1 MKSIYPLKTKIPR
14 LLIFATILFC
24 VLFFAN
30 SQTTAFDES
39 FTLDWTLVGTFIKSY
54 IFIVLL
60 YACFML
66 YDSFTPIPLE
76 QKEELRTSF
85 QSVLHILQKCFL
97 VAITFQVVFNLYDI
111 WYEFGL
117 YPIELEFWESVWTL
131 IRFCI
136 GLIGTWM
143 LELWFWIGKQL
154 RISFL
159 LNNPCIGSICLEEYP
174 WASVLLTLML
184 GYVGKQLW
192 KITLI
197 RGTIRFF
204 GYIIYSIIRTV
215 GKFILKK
222 LSQKASQHISSAL
235 LISIAKQVFST
246 VKNIYHVPIKE
257 VETEVQ
263 TQQII
268 E

>member
-1 MKSIYPLKTKIPR
+1 MKTITSLKTKVPR

-24 VLFFAN
+24 VLFLVN
-30 SQTTAFDES
+30 SQTTALDEN
-39 FTLDWTLVGTFIKSY
+39 FTLGWTLVGTFIKSY

-66 YDSFTPIPLE
+66 YDSFTPIPLA
-76 QKEELRTSF
+76 QKEELRISF
-85 QSVLHILQKCFL
+85 QNVLHVLQKSFL
-97 VAITFQVVFNLYDI
+97 VAITFQIVFNLYDV
-111 WYEFGL
+111 WNEFGL

-143 LELWFWIGKQL
+143 LELWFWIGEQL

-174 WASVLLTLML
+174 WVSVFLTFML

-197 RGTIRFF
+197 RGTIRFA
-204 GYIIYSIIRTV
+204 GHIIYSIIKTV
-215 GKFILKK
+215 GKFILKR

-235 LISIAKQVFST
+235 LLSITKQVFST
-246 VKNIYHVPIKE
+246 VKSIYQVPIKE
-257 VETEVQ
+257 VETEGQSPQ
-263 TQQII
+263 TIK
-268 E
+268 

>member
-1 MKSIYPLKTKIPR
+1 MKTIFSLKVKIPR
-14 LLIFATILFC
+14 LLIFTG
-24 VLFFAN
+24 LFFCLLFVVN
-30 SQTTAFDES
+30 IQTTAFDKD
-39 FTLDWTLVGTFIKSY
+39 FTLGWTLVGTFIKSY
-54 IFIVLL
+54 IFIVML

-76 QKEELRTSF
+76 QKEALKGRFQKVLR
-85 QSVLHILQKCFL
+85 VLQQCFL
-97 VAITFQVVFNLYDI
+97 VAITFQVLFNLYDI
-111 WYEFGL
+111 WNELGL
-117 YPIELEFWESVWTL
+117 YPIELGFWESIWTL

-174 WASVLLTLML
+174 WVSVLLTLML

-192 KITLI
+192 KISLV
-197 RGTIRFF
+197 RGTIQFF
-204 GYIIYSIIRTV
+204 GQIIYSIIKTV
-215 GKFILKK
+215 GKFIIKK
-222 LSQKASQHISSAL
+222 LSQKASQHITSTL
-235 LISIAKQVFST
+235 LLSIGTHVFST
-246 VKNIYHVPIKE
+246 VKSIYQVPT
-257 VETEVQ
+257 TEVKTEIQ
-263 TQQII
+263 AQQLV